1 MPRGDP
7 GRMQQSAQFL
17 SSRRTGGWPMKYA
30 PEEWRRAYQ
39 DDGFLIVPGLLDS
52 ALVSRLRESMDQIT
66 GGVEGLRPHL
76 KEKIFLE
83 RDHVR
88 NNPQWYSGTLAPEDC
103 GGAVRQ
109 IADLGLF
116 APLFAEL
123 IAYPPL
129 LDVLEALFA
138 SPEFSFIEIVG
149 RPKAARVGNGISN
162 GSFHRDTPFADFTT
176 ADTITALLS
185 LEDMTGINGAT
196 SFIRGSHK
204 VSDAEAANPCWRDV
218 PPDRLNLGDRV
229 DVRCPAGSG
238 IFFTDKVL
246 HAAGHNRSEQARRT
260 ILMEWA
266 GADALPTSPVRYA
279 YQGLRPRS
287 KGPKY
292 QKQVR
297 MTFPQLFGG
306 QPQG

>member
-1 MPRGDP
+1 
-7 GRMQQSAQFL
+7 
-17 SSRRTGGWPMKYA
+17 MKHA
-30 PEEWRRAYQ
+30 PQEWRKAYQ
-39 DDGFLIVPGLLDS
+39 DDGFLIVPGVLDP
-52 ALVSRLRESMDQIT
+52 ALVSRLREGMDRIT

-103 GGAVRQ
+103 GAAVRQ
-109 IADLGLF
+109 VADIGLF

-138 SPEFSFIEIVG
+138 SPEFSFVQMAG

-162 GSFHRDTPFADFTT
+162 GSFHRDTPFADFTS
-176 ADTITALLS
+176 ADTITALLC
-185 LEDMTGINGAT
+185 LDDMTGANGAT
-196 SFIRGSHK
+196 SFIRASHK
-204 VSDAEAANPCWRDV
+204 VSDEEAARPCWRDV
-218 PPDRLNLGDRV
+218 PADRLSLGDRV

-238 IFFTDKVL
+238 VFFADKVL
-246 HAAGHNRSEQARRT
+246 HAAGHNRSDSPRRT
-260 ILMEWA
+260 VLTEWA
-266 GADALPTSPVRYA
+266 GADALPTSPVRYS

-287 KGPKY
+287 KEPLC
-292 QKQVR
+292 QKQTA
-297 MTFPQLFGG
+297 MTFPQLFRGH
-306 QPQG
+306 PNE

>member
-1 MPRGDP
+1 
-7 GRMQQSAQFL
+7 
-17 SSRRTGGWPMKYA
+17 MKYA
-30 PEEWRRAYQ
+30 PEEWRRAFH
-39 DDGFLIVPGLLDS
+39 DDGLVIVQDLLDS
-52 ALVSRLRESMDQIT
+52 ALVSRLREGMDQIT
-66 GGVEGLRPHL
+66 GGVDSLRPRF

-88 NNPQWYSGTLAPEDC
+88 NNPQWYSGILAPDDC

-123 IAYPPL
+123 IAHPPL
-129 LDVLEALFA
+129 LDVLEVLTA
-138 SPEFSFIEIVG
+138 SPEFSFIQMAG

-162 GSFHRDTPFADFTT
+162 GSFHRDTPFADFTS
-176 ADTITALLS
+176 ADTMTALLA
-185 LEDMTGINGAT
+185 LDDMTGGNGAT

-204 VSDAEAANPCWRDV
+204 VSDEEAAKPCWRDV
-218 PPDRLNLGDRV
+218 PPDRLNPGDRV
-229 DVRCPAGSG
+229 GVRCPAGSG

-246 HAAGHNRSEQARRT
+246 HAAGHNRSEQPRRT

-266 GADALPTSPVRYA
+266 GPDALPTSPDRYP

-287 KGPKY
+287 KESRY
-292 QKQVR
+292 QKQLR

>member
-1 MPRGDP
+1 
-7 GRMQQSAQFL
+7 
-17 SSRRTGGWPMKYA
+17 MKHA
-30 PEEWRRAYQ
+30 PQEWRRAFD
-39 DDGFLIVPGLLDS
+39 DDGFVIVEDLLDS
-52 ALVSRLRESMDQIT
+52 ALVSRLREGMDQIT
-66 GGVEGLRPHL
+66 GGVDSLRPQR

-88 NNPQWYSGTLAPEDC
+88 NNPQWYRGILAPEDC

-123 IAYPPL
+123 IAYGPL
-129 LDVLEALFA
+129 LDVLESLFA
-138 SPEFSFIEIVG
+138 SPEFSFIQMVG

-162 GSFHRDTPFADFTT
+162 GSFHRDTPFADFTS
-176 ADTITALLS
+176 ADMITALLA
-185 LEDMTGINGAT
+185 LDDMTGGNGAT

-204 VSDAEAANPCWRDV
+204 VSDEEAAKPCWREV
-218 PPDRLNLGDRV
+218 PPERLGSGDRV

-246 HAAGHNRSEQARRT
+246 HAAGHNRSERPRRT
-260 ILMEWA
+260 ILTEWA
-266 GADALPTSPVRYA
+266 GPDALPTSPERFS

-287 KGPKY
+287 KEPLY
-292 QKQVR
+292 QKQLR
-297 MTFPQLFGG
+297 MTFPQR
-306 QPQG
+306 

>member
-1 MPRGDP
+1 
-7 GRMQQSAQFL
+7 
-17 SSRRTGGWPMKYA
+17 MKHA
-30 PEEWRRAYQ
+30 PEEWRRAFH
-39 DDGFLIVPGLLDS
+39 DDGFVIVQDLLDS
-52 ALVSRLRESMDQIT
+52 AFVSRLREGMDQIT

-76 KEKIFLE
+76 REKIFLE

-88 NNPQWYSGTLAPEDC
+88 NNPQWYSGILAPDDC

-123 IAYPPL
+123 IACPRL
-129 LDVLEALFA
+129 LDVLETLFA
-138 SPEFSFIEIVG
+138 SREFGFIQVVG
-149 RPKAARVGNGISN
+149 RPKAARVGNGISD
-162 GSFHRDTPFADFTT
+162 GSFHRDTPFADFTS
-176 ADTITALLS
+176 ADTITAILALD
-185 LEDMTGINGAT
+185 DMTGANGAT

-204 VSDAEAANPCWRDV
+204 VSDEEAAKPCWRDV
-218 PPDRLNLGDRV
+218 PPDRVDLGGRV

-246 HAAGHNRSEQARRT
+246 HAAGHNRSEQPRRT
-260 ILMEWA
+260 ILTEWA
-266 GADALPTSPVRYA
+266 GPDALPTSPVRYS

-287 KGPKY
+287 KEPLY
-292 QKQVR
+292 RKQFR

>member
-1 MPRGDP
+1 
-7 GRMQQSAQFL
+7 
-17 SSRRTGGWPMKYA
+17 MKHA
-30 PEEWRRAYQ
+30 PEEWRRAFH
-39 DDGFLIVPGLLDS
+39 DDGFVIVQDLLDPS
-52 ALVSRLRESMDQIT
+52 LVSRLREGMDQIT
-66 GGVEGLRPHL
+66 GGVESLGPHL

-88 NNPQWYSGTLAPEDC
+88 NNPQWYSGILAPEDC
-103 GGAVRQ
+103 RGAVRQ

-129 LDVLEALFA
+129 LDVLETLFA
-138 SPEFSFIEIVG
+138 GPEFSFIQMVG

-176 ADTITALLS
+176 AETITVLLS
-185 LEDMTGINGAT
+185 LDEMTGINGAT

-204 VSDAEAANPCWRDV
+204 VSDKEAEKPCWRDV

-229 DVRCPAGSG
+229 NVRCPAGSG

-246 HAAGHNRSEQARRT
+246 HAAGHNRSEQPRRT
-260 ILMEWA
+260 ILTEWA
-266 GADALPTSPVRYA
+266 GSDALPTSPDRYS

-287 KGPKY
+287 KEHLY
-292 QKQVR
+292 QKQFQ

-306 QPQG
+306 QPHGFGR

>member
-1 MPRGDP
+1 
-7 GRMQQSAQFL
+7 
-17 SSRRTGGWPMKYA
+17 MKHA
-30 PEEWRRAYQ
+30 PQEWRRAFH
-39 DDGFLIVPGLLDS
+39 DDGFVIVEDLLGP
-52 ALVSRLRESMDQIT
+52 ALVSRLREGMDRIT

-116 APLFAEL
+116 APPFAEL
-123 IAYPPL
+123 IACAPL
-129 LDVLEALFA
+129 LDVLETLLD
-138 SPEFSFIEIVG
+138 SPEFSLIQVVG

-176 ADTITALLS
+176 AGTMTALLS
-185 LEDMTGINGAT
+185 LDDMTGLNGAT

-204 VSDAEAANPCWRDV
+204 VSDEEAAKPCWRDV
-218 PPDRLNLGDRV
+218 PPDRFNADDRV
-229 DVRCPAGSG
+229 EVRCPAGSG

-246 HAAGHNRSEQARRT
+246 HAAGHNRSEQPRRT
-260 ILMEWA
+260 ILTEWA
-266 GADALPTSPVRYA
+266 GPEALPTSPVRHS
-279 YQGLRPRS
+279 YQGLRPRT
-287 KGPKY
+287 KEPLY
-292 QKQVR
+292 QKQFR
-297 MTFPQLFGG
+297 MTFPQGFGG
-306 QPQG
+306 RSAG

>member
-1 MPRGDP
+1 MK
-7 GRMQQSAQFL
+7 
-17 SSRRTGGWPMKYA
+17 GGPMKHA
-30 PEEWRRAYQ
+30 PQEWRRAFL
-39 DDGFLIVPGLLDS
+39 DDGFVIVQELLDPG
-52 ALVSRLRESMDQIT
+52 LVSRLRQTMDQIT
-66 GGVEGLRPHL
+66 GGLESLRPHL

-88 NNPQWYSGTLAPEDC
+88 NNPQWYGGILTPEDC

-123 IAYPPL
+123 VAYTPL
-129 LDVLEALFA
+129 LDVLQTLFA
-138 SPEFSFIEIVG
+138 SPEFSFIQVVG

-162 GSFHRDTPFADFTT
+162 GSFHRDTPFADFTS
-176 ADTITALLS
+176 ADTITALLA
-185 LEDMTGINGAT
+185 LDEMTGTNGAT

-204 VSDAEAANPCWRDV
+204 VSDEEAAKRCWREV
-218 PPDRLNLGDRV
+218 PLDRLDLSDRV

-246 HAAGHNRSEQARRT
+246 HAAGHNRSEQPRRT
-260 ILMEWA
+260 ILLEWA
-266 GADALPTSPVRYA
+266 GSDALPTTPDRHS

-287 KGPKY
+287 TEPLY
-292 QKQVR
+292 QKQLR
-297 MTFPQLFGG
+297 MTFPQLFGAQSRG
-306 QPQG
+306 

>member
-1 MPRGDP
+1 
-7 GRMQQSAQFL
+7 
-17 SSRRTGGWPMKYA
+17 MKHA
-30 PEEWRRAYQ
+30 PEEWRRAFQ
-39 DDGFLIVPGLLDS
+39 GDGFVIVQDLLDS
-52 ALVSRLRESMDQIT
+52 ALVSRLRDGMDQIT
-66 GGVEGLRPHL
+66 GGVERLPPHL

-88 NNPQWYSGTLAPEDC
+88 NNPQWYSGILAPEDC
-103 GGAVRQ
+103 GVAVRQ

-116 APLFAEL
+116 TPLCAEL

-129 LDVLEALFA
+129 LDVLESLFA
-138 SPEFSFIEIVG
+138 SPEFSFIQMVG

-162 GSFHRDTPFADFTT
+162 GSFHRDTPFTDFTT

-185 LEDMTGINGAT
+185 LDDMTGSNGAT

-204 VSDAEAANPCWRDV
+204 VSDAEAAKPCWRDV
-218 PPDRLNLGDRV
+218 PPDCLNRGDRV

-260 ILMEWA
+260 ILTEWA

-287 KGPKY
+287 KEPPY
-292 QKQVR
+292 QKQVG
-297 MTFPQLFGG
+297 MTVPQLFGG

>member
-1 MPRGDP
+1 
-7 GRMQQSAQFL
+7 
-17 SSRRTGGWPMKYA
+17 MKHG
-30 PEEWRRAYQ
+30 PQEWQRAFH
-39 DDGFLIVPGLLDS
+39 DDGFVIVSDLLDP
-52 ALVSRLRESMDQIT
+52 ALVSRLREGMDEIS
-66 GGVEGLRPHL
+66 GGVESLPPHL
-76 KEKIFLE
+76 QEKIFLE

-88 NNPQWYSGTLAPEDC
+88 NNPQWYGGVLAPEDC

-129 LDVLEALFA
+129 LDVLEILFA
-138 SPEFSFIEIVG
+138 SPEFRFIEMVG

-176 ADTITALLS
+176 ADTMTALLT
-185 LEDMTGINGAT
+185 LDDMMGTNGAT
-196 SFIRGSHK
+196 SFIRGSHA
-204 VSDAEAANPCWRDV
+204 VADEEAAKPCWRDV
-218 PPDRLNLGDRV
+218 PPDRVNPGDRV

-246 HAAGHNRSEQARRT
+246 HAAGHNRSERPRRT
-260 ILMEWA
+260 ILTEWA
-266 GADALPTSPVRYA
+266 GPDALPTSPDRHSYE
-279 YQGLRPRS
+279 GLRPRS
-287 KGPKY
+287 QDPRY
-292 QKQVR
+292 RTQFQ

-306 QPQG
+306 RPHR

>member
-1 MPRGDP
+1 
-7 GRMQQSAQFL
+7 
-17 SSRRTGGWPMKYA
+17 MKHA
-30 PEEWRRAYQ
+30 PDEWRRAFH
-39 DDGFLIVPGLLDS
+39 DDGFVIVGGLLDP
-52 ALVSRLRESMDQIT
+52 ALVSRLSEGMDQVT
-66 GGVEGLRPHL
+66 AGVEGLRPNR

-88 NNPQWYSGTLAPEDC
+88 NNPQWYSGILAPEDC

-116 APLFAEL
+116 DPLFAEL

-129 LDVLEALFA
+129 LDVLETLFGC
-138 SPEFSFIEIVG
+138 SEFSFIQMAG

-162 GSFHRDTPFADFTT
+162 GSFHRDTPFCDFTT
-176 ADTITALLS
+176 ADTITALLA
-185 LEDMTGINGAT
+185 LDDMTGTNGAT

-204 VSDAEAANPCWRDV
+204 VSDLEAAKPCWREV
-218 PPDRLNLGDRV
+218 SPDQLGLADRV

-246 HAAGHNRSEQARRT
+246 HAAGHNRSPQPRRT
-260 ILMEWA
+260 ILTEWA
-266 GADALPTSPVRYA
+266 GPDALPTSPVRYP

-287 KGPKY
+287 EGPPY
-292 QKQVR
+292 QKQIR
-297 MTFPQLFGG
+297 MTFPQLFAG
-306 QPQG
+306 Q

>member
-1 MPRGDP
+1 
-7 GRMQQSAQFL
+7 
-17 SSRRTGGWPMKYA
+17 MKYA
-30 PEEWRRAYQ
+30 PEEWRRAFI
-39 DDGFLIVPGLLDS
+39 DDGFVIIQDLLDP
-52 ALVSRLRESMDQIT
+52 ALVSRLREGMDQIAD
-66 GGVEGLRPHL
+66 GVESLRPDR

-88 NNPQWYSGTLAPEDC
+88 NNPQWYKGILAPEDC

-129 LDVLEALFA
+129 SDVLETLFV
-138 SPEFSFIEIVG
+138 SPEFSFIQMVG

-176 ADTITALLS
+176 ADTITVLLS
-185 LEDMTGINGAT
+185 LDEMTGINGAT
-196 SFIRGSHK
+196 SFIRGSHM
-204 VSDAEAANPCWRDV
+204 VSDEEAARPCWRDV
-218 PPDRLNLGDRV
+218 PPDRLDCADRV
-229 DVRCPAGSG
+229 DVRCPAGAG

-246 HAAGHNRSEQARRT
+246 HAAGHNRSDRPRRT

-266 GADALPTSPVRYA
+266 GSDALPTSPDRYS

-287 KGPKY
+287 KKPLY
-292 QKQVR
+292 QKQFR
-297 MTFPQLFGG
+297 MTFPQLFCG
-306 QPQG
+306 QPNG

>member
-1 MPRGDP
+1 
-7 GRMQQSAQFL
+7 
-17 SSRRTGGWPMKYA
+17 MKHV
-30 PEEWRRAYQ
+30 PQEWRRAFH
-39 DDGFLIVPGLLDS
+39 DDGFVIIPDLLDP
-52 ALVSRLRESMDQIT
+52 ALASRLREGMDQIT
-66 GGVEGLRPHL
+66 GGVESLRPHRR
-76 KEKIFLE
+76 EKIFLE

-88 NNPQWYSGTLAPEDC
+88 NNPQWYQGLLTPEEC
-103 GGAVRQ
+103 GRAVRQ

-129 LDVLEALFA
+129 LDVLETLFG
-138 SPEFSFIEIVG
+138 SPEFSFIQMVG

-204 VSDAEAANPCWRDV
+204 VSDEEAAKPCWRDV
-218 PPDRLNLGDRV
+218 PPDRVNRADRV
-229 DVRCPAGSG
+229 DVCCPAGSG

-246 HAAGHNRSEQARRT
+246 HAAGHNRSDQPRRT
-260 ILMEWA
+260 ILTEWA
-266 GADALPTSPVRYA
+266 GPDALPTSPERYS

-287 KGPKY
+287 KEPLY
-292 QKQVR
+292 RKQFR
-297 MTFPQLFGG
+297 MTFPELFGARPHG
-306 QPQG
+306 